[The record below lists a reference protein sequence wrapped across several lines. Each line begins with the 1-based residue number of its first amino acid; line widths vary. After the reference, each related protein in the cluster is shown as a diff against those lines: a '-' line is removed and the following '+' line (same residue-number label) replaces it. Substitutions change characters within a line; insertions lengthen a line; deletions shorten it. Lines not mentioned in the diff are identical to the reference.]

1 MRGRTAAVAP
11 QGPPLDRHWIAT
23 GSPACQKLALRSPWN
38 RACRYTSVKTDEKIM
53 LFAYGLRNFLSFKEG
68 VTVSFRLDANV
79 PTSISQGR
87 NFATLMCVKGAN
99 GSGKT
104 HLLKG
109 LAFVADFA
117 VRSFSR
123 EPEDEILVDPFYGAS
138 EPSEF
143 FVEFG
148 AGSSTYRYEL
158 TLSRKGVRHEALY
171 RTQVKRVKLF
181 ERTGDAI
188 KHCTKAYAAL
198 ESMKLR
204 SNASVVSTARQYEIS
219 GLEPVIKFFSS
230 VVSNVGYDGHRER
243 TFLDLNSVSR
253 MFFKNEDAL
262 RFAVE
267 FIRSCDIG
275 ISNIRIE
282 ESEVSGESKKYTPHF
297 FHWVDGKEVPVRP
310 STESNGTKQ
319 LFRSLFAYQLVL
331 ASGGVLILDEFDVYL
346 HPHILPKL
354 VAFFADIES
363 NPNGAQLL
371 FTTHSLEIID
381 FSGRYRTYLVNKEEN
396 VSYAFRLDEIPG
408 DILRNDRSIV
418 PAYREGRIGGVPRL

>member
-1 MRGRTAAVAP
+1 VS
-11 QGPPLDRHWIAT
+11 PPSAT
-23 GSPACQKLALRSPWN
+23 LPSKLTEQS
-38 RACRYTSVKTDEKIM
+38 M
-53 LFAYGLRNFLSFKEG
+53 LLEYGLRNFLSFKEG

-79 PTSISQGR
+79 PASVSHGR
-87 NFATLMCVKGAN
+87 QFATLMCVKGAN

-109 LAFVADFA
+109 LSFVADFA
-117 VRSFSR
+117 IRSFAR
-123 EPEDEILVDPFYGAS
+123 EPDDEILVDPFYGAS
-138 EPSEF
+138 DPSEF

-148 AGSSTYRYEL
+148 AGASTYRYEL
-158 TLSRKGVRHEALY
+158 TLSSKGVRYETLY

-181 ERTGDAI
+181 ERVGDVI

-204 SNASVVSTARQYEIS
+204 SNASVISTARQYELK
-219 GLEPVIKFFSS
+219 GLDPVIKFFNTI
-230 VVSNVGYDGHRER
+230 VTNVGYEGHRER
-243 TFLDLNSVSR
+243 TFLELNSVSR
-253 MFFKNEDAL
+253 MFFKNPDAL
-262 RFAVE
+262 KFAVE

-275 ISNIRIE
+275 ISNIKIE
-282 ESEVSGESKKYTPHF
+282 EIEVTGEPKKYAPHF
-297 FHWVDGKEVPVRP
+297 FHWVDGKEVPIRP

-331 ASGGVLILDEFDVYL
+331 ATGGVLVLDEFDVYL

-354 VAFFADIES
+354 VAFFAEPEK
-363 NPNGAQLL
+363 NPKGAQLL

-408 DILRNDRSIV
+408 DLLRNDRSII

>member
-1 MRGRTAAVAP
+1 
-11 QGPPLDRHWIAT
+11 
-23 GSPACQKLALRSPWN
+23 
-38 RACRYTSVKTDEKIM
+38 M
-53 LFAYGLRNFLSFKEG
+53 LLEYGLRNFLSFKEG

-79 PTSISQGR
+79 PVSISQDR

-117 VRSFSR
+117 VRSFAR

-138 EPSEF
+138 EPTEF

-158 TLSRKGVRHEALY
+158 DLSAKGVHREALY
-171 RTQVKRVKLF
+171 RTQVKRVRLF
-181 ERTGDAI
+181 ERFGDAI
-188 KHCTKAYAAL
+188 KHCTKAYSAL

-204 SNASVVSTARQYEIS
+204 NNASVVSTARQYEVR
-219 GLEPVIKFFSS
+219 GLEPVIKFFSNI
-230 VVSNVGYDGHRER
+230 VTNVGHEGHRER

-253 MFFKNEDAL
+253 MFFKNSDAL
-262 RFAVE
+262 KFAVE

-275 ISNIRIE
+275 ISNITIE
-282 ESEVSGESKKYTPHF
+282 EQDVIGETKRYTPHF
-297 FHWVDGKEVPVRP
+297 FHWIDGKEMPIRS

-331 ASGGVLILDEFDVYL
+331 STGGVLVLDEFDVYL

-354 VAFFADIES
+354 VSFFTDPDK
-363 NPNGAQLL
+363 NPKGAQLL
-371 FTTHSLEIID
+371 FSTHSLEIID
-381 FSGRYRTYLVNKEEN
+381 FSGRYRTYFVNKEDN
-396 VSYAFRLDEIPG
+396 VSFAYRLDEIPG
-408 DILRNDRSIV
+408 DILRNDRSMI

>member
-1 MRGRTAAVAP
+1 
-11 QGPPLDRHWIAT
+11 
-23 GSPACQKLALRSPWN
+23 
-38 RACRYTSVKTDEKIM
+38 M
-53 LFAYGLRNFLSFKEG
+53 LLEYGLRNFLSFKEG

-79 PTSISQGR
+79 PINVSQGR

-109 LAFVADFA
+109 LAFIADFA
-117 VRSFSR
+117 VRSFVR
-123 EPEDEILVDPFYGAS
+123 EPEDEIMVDPFYGDS

-148 AGSSTYRYEL
+148 AGESVYRYEIA
-158 TLSRKGVRHEALY
+158 LSRNGVKHETLY
-171 RTQVKRVKLF
+171 RTQVRRVKLF
-181 ERTGDAI
+181 ERIGDVI
-188 KHCTKAYAAL
+188 KNCTNAYSAL
-198 ESMKLR
+198 KSMKLR
-204 SNASVVSTARQYEIS
+204 SNASVVSTARQYEVK

-230 VVSNVGYDGHRER
+230 LITNVGYEGHRER
-243 TFLDLNSVSR
+243 TFLDLNSVSK
-253 MFFKNEDAL
+253 MFFKDANAL
-262 RFAVE
+262 KFAVE

-275 ISNIRIE
+275 ISNIVIDE
-282 ESEVSGESKKYTPHF
+282 QDITGETKRYTPHF
-297 FHWVDGKEVPVRP
+297 FHSIDGREVPIQP

-331 ASGGVLILDEFDVYL
+331 SNGGVLVLDEFDVYL

-354 VAFFADIES
+354 VSFFAEPEK
-363 NPNGAQLL
+363 NPKGAQLL
-371 FTTHSLEIID
+371 FTTHNLEIID

-396 VSYAFRLDEIPG
+396 VSFAFRLDEIPG
-408 DILRNDRSIV
+408 DIIRNDRSII